1 MIDIDEV
8 FILPSFKQTFS
19 ALTLC
24 TVMATGCSVVDKDSS
39 RLAGQSGA
47 NGAGSGGNIHQ
58 AIENGTAG
66 DYNWFAPEVASL
78 NQPTPDIWESL
89 SKGFRLRNEM
99 AHPRVAVQRR
109 LLLDQSSFVEKAAE
123 NSTRYL
129 YHVKQALVERN
140 FPLELAFLPMIES
153 GYDPRVR
160 SASQATG
167 MWQLIP
173 STARHLGLRKNTGY
187 DGSRDV
193 VESTEAALEYLDQM
207 QKHFEGD
214 WLLTLAAYNAGQGT
228 VDRAIERNRA
238 LGKPTDFWHLNL
250 SQQTMEF
257 VPRILAFA
265 QLAAEADKYQIA
277 LPHIPDRPYF
287 VTVDIARQIEL
298 SVAAELAKL
307 PLEEIERL
315 NPGYRRGAT
324 DSHGNHRLLIP
335 VAQAETL
342 NYKLSLF
349 PAERAA
355 GWQHYRVK
363 EGDSLESIAQR
374 FDTSAMT
381 IQQLNELD
389 TNSLR
394 TGEKL
399 VLPAPWSLLTK
410 RSESDAKVATTQQVQ
425 PTRSSGEKS
434 VQYQV
439 KQGDTLW
446 RIARQHGLS
455 VDDLKRLNG
464 EAKVAN
470 LKPGMLLQVKL
481 QDKAVQ
487 RRDQNI
493 ERPTAQQAAMQ
504 RVDYRVRK
512 GDTLYL
518 IASRF
523 KLPVEKILEWNASA
537 REQSIKPGDQVTLYV
552 EPQKLPAES

>member
-1 MIDIDEV
+1 
-8 FILPSFKQTFS
+8 LPSFKQTLS
-19 ALTLC
+19 ALTFC
-24 TVMATGCSVVDKDSS
+24 TVLTTGCSLVEQDAS
-39 RLAGQSGA
+39 RLADHSAA
-47 NGAGSGGNIHQ
+47 NGNRPGGVAGGEIHQ
-58 AIENGTAG
+58 AIDNGTAG

-78 NQPTPDIWESL
+78 NQPAPDIWESL

-109 LLLDQSSFVEKAAE
+109 SLLEQSRFVEKAAE

-153 GYDPRVR
+153 GYDPRAR

-193 VESTEAALEYLDQM
+193 VESTEAALQYLDQL
-207 QKHFEGD
+207 QKHFDGD

-228 VDRAIERNRA
+228 IGRAIKRNRA
-238 LGKPTDFWHLNL
+238 LGKPTDFWHLHL
-250 SQQTMEF
+250 PQQTMDF

-277 LPHIPDRPYF
+277 LPNIPDRPYF

-315 NPGYRRGAT
+315 NPGYRRGIT

-335 VAQAETL
+335 ADQAEAL

-349 PAERAA
+349 SAERAA
-355 GWQHYRVK
+355 GWQHYKVK

-374 FDTSAMT
+374 FDTSTTT

-389 TNSLR
+389 GSLR

-410 RSESDAKVATTQQVQ
+410 RNGNDTKGAAAQHAESTADSSEKGA
-425 PTRSSGEKS
+425 
-434 VQYQV
+434 QYRV
-439 KQGDTLW
+439 RQGDTPW
-446 RIARQHGLS
+446 RIAKQHGISLNE
-455 VDDLKRLNG
+455 LTRLNG
-464 EAKVAN
+464 EAKLAS
-470 LKPGMLLQVKL
+470 LRPGTLLQVWA
-481 QDKAVQ
+481 QDKAAAAQ
-487 RRDQNI
+487 RRDPAI
-493 ERPTAQQAAMQ
+493 EPASVQKAATQ

-512 GDTLYL
+512 GDTLYR

-523 KLPVEKILEWNASA
+523 KLPVEKILEWNESV
-537 REQSIKPGDQVTLYV
+537 RGEQRIKPGDQVTLYV

>member
-1 MIDIDEV
+1 M
-8 FILPSFKQTFS
+8 PSFKQTLS
-19 ALTLC
+19 ALIFC
-24 TVMATGCSVVDKDSS
+24 TVLTTGCSLVEQDSS
-39 RLAGQSGA
+39 RLADHSAA
-47 NGAGSGGNIHQ
+47 NGNRPGGATGGEIHQ

-78 NQPTPDIWESL
+78 NQPAPDIWESL
-89 SKGFRLRNEM
+89 RKGFRLRDEM

-109 LLLDQSSFVEKAAE
+109 LLLEQSSFVEKAAE

-153 GYDPRVR
+153 GYDPRAR

-193 VESTEAALEYLDQM
+193 VESTEAALQYLDQM
-207 QKHFEGD
+207 QKHFDGD
-214 WLLTLAAYNAGQGT
+214 WLLTLAAYNAGQGAI
-228 VDRAIERNRA
+228 DRAIERNRA

-250 SQQTMEF
+250 PQQTMEF

-265 QLAAEADKYQIA
+265 QLAAEADKYQVA
-277 LPHIPDRPYF
+277 LPNIPDRPYF

-315 NPGYRRGAT
+315 NPGYRRGTT

-335 VAQAETL
+335 AAQAEAL

-355 GWQHYRVK
+355 GWQHYKVK

-374 FDTSAMT
+374 FDTSTTT

-389 TNSLR
+389 GSLR

-410 RSESDAKVATTQQVQ
+410 RSESGTQGTAAQHSESA
-425 PTRSSGEKS
+425 RDSGEKGA
-434 VQYQV
+434 QYRV
-439 KQGDTLW
+439 RQGDTPW
-446 RIARQHGLS
+446 RIARQHGISL
-455 VDDLKRLNG
+455 DELTRLNG
-464 EAKVAN
+464 EAKVAS
-470 LKPGMLLQVKL
+470 LRPGMLLQVRS
-481 QDKAVQ
+481 QDQAAATQ
-487 RRDQNI
+487 RRDPTA
-493 ERPTAQQAAMQ
+493 ERPSTQKTATQ

-512 GDTLYL
+512 GDTLYR

-523 KLPVEKILEWNASA
+523 KLPVEKILEWNESV
-537 REQSIKPGDQVTLYV
+537 RGEQTIKPGDQVTLYV